1 MAILEAVTSAR
12 EKRAPYGRAEG
23 ARVNSEATRTICIM
37 NAEGARVNSEAT
49 RTICILNEGERK
61 EKGERVV
68 GRSIGPAYKQRER
81 YASW

>member
-12 EKRAPYGRAEG
+12 EKRAPYGR
-23 ARVNSEATRTICIM
+23 
-37 NAEGARVNSEAT
+37 AEGARVNSEAT